1 MFNIFQSN
9 AETYMN
15 KKPSDAENPK
25 TNSFVLCFR
34 EPILTSSN
42 LQWGVGVVGK
52 GGRDG
57 GLESDHLSGREL

>member
-1 MFNIFQSN
+1 
-9 AETYMN
+9 MN